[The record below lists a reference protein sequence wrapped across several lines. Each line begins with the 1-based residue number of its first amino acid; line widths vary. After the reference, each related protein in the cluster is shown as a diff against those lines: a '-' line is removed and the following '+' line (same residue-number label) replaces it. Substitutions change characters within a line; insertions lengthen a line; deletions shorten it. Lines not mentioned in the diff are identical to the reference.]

1 MVEKKGS
8 GTNAEQTGDL
18 NVHTLHLYTDPKYQ
32 PPTPADVRA
41 VIRQLGLKGSEVAKV
56 VRVSSETVRR
66 WQTSTE
72 SSGHKPMPYGAWRLL
87 LNEAGLVE
95 PCALRKKLS

>member
-8 GTNAEQTGDL
+8 GSTAEQTGDL
-18 NVHTLHLYTDPKYQ
+18 NVHTLHLCTDPQYQ
-32 PPTPADVRA
+32 PPTPSDIRA
-41 VIRQLGLKGSEVAKV
+41 LLRQLGLKSSEVARV
-56 VRVSSETVRR
+56 VGVSSETVRR

-87 LNEAGLVE
+87 LIEAGLVE
-95 PCALRKKLS
+95 PCALRNRHP

>member
-8 GTNAEQTGDL
+8 GTIAEQTGDL
-18 NVHTLHLYTDPKYQ
+18 NVHTLHLYTDPQYQ

-41 VIRQLGLKGSEVAKV
+41 VLRQLGYKSSEVARV
-56 VRVSSETVRR
+56 VGVSSETVRK

-72 SSGHKPMPYGAWRLL
+72 SSGHKAMPYGAWRLL
-87 LNEAGLVE
+87 LIEADLVE
-95 PCALRKKLS
+95 PSGLLKKKL